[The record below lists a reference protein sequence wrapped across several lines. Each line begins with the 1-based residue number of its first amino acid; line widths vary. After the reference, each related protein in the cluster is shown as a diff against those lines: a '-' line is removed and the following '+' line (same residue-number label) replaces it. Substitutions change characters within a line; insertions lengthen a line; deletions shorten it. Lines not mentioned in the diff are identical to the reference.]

1 MRNCYR
7 NSVLRPALEVLD
19 FGPWHLRLSQQMLL
33 LVWSREKEWEEILWA
48 LEMLLEVDSTA
59 LVDRDTT
66 HSSRRISVG
75 GGPYRNTGKKLLL
88 PLSASS
94 SDLLHLMETLPGMPT
109 GHSLSC
115 WR

>member
-1 MRNCYR
+1 
-7 NSVLRPALEVLD
+7 
-19 FGPWHLRLSQQMLL
+19 MLL
-33 LVWSREKEWEEILWA
+33 LVWFWEKEQDEEILRA

-75 GGPYRNTGKKLLL
+75 GRLYEDTEKELLL

-94 SDLLHLMETLPGMPT
+94 SDLLCLMETLPGMPT

-115 WR
+115 WQ